1 MTEAYEE
8 VIEKLHELKGSLD
21 DADLENVI
29 YEIKKIQKDREE
41 PEVDWYGVH
50 HKGLPI
56 KLYPYK

>member
-1 MTEAYEE
+1 
-8 VIEKLHELKGSLD
+8 LD